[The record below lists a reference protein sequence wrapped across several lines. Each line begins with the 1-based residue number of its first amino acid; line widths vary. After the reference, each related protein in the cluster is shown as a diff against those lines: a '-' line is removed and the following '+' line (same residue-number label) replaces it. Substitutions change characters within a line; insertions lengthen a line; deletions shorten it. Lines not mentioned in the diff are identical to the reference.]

1 MNSTRR
7 IALGIGTAVTTFL
20 LAAVVVIE
28 SLGAGEAPGIGI
40 LGVFG
45 GLVAGLLAGALVVA
59 YAGRLSGATTAALA
73 AYATLGP
80 AFVAIA
86 GLSYVNV
93 PGADA
98 VFSFPVHVGT
108 SVVLAVVAGVLA
120 VYLRRRER
128 PVAA

>member
-28 SLGAGEAPGIGI
+28 SLGGGEAPGIGI
-40 LGVFG
+40 LGVLG

-59 YAGRLSGATTAALA
+59 SADRLSGVATAALA
-73 AYATLGP
+73 TYATLGP

-86 GLSYVNV
+86 GLSYANV

-98 VFSFPVHVGT
+98 VFTFPVHVGT
-108 SVVLAVVAGVLA
+108 SVVLAVVAGLLA
-120 VYLRRRER
+120 VYLGRRPS